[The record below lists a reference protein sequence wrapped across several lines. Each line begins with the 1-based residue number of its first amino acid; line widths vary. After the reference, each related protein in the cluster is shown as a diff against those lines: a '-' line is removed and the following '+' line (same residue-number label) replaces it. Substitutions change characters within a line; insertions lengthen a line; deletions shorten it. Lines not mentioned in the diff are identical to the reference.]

1 MLLMGSAAL
10 NGRPLSIGGGHS
22 KLTVDQEV
30 GGSSPPSC
38 TNRVMRNFTILIL
51 LLSGRDII
59 IDVTRLVVGA
69 MLVALRCWLILIQID
84 GKLERGRKLRDF
96 IVAIRSGFLA
106 QAIIGRRAPLVT
118 VSLSDQS
125 REFCN
130 GIAFSAGSET
140 FATHRSTISARCA
153 GARSR

>member
-1 MLLMGSAAL
+1 MLL
-10 NGRPLSIGGGHS
+10 P
-22 KLTVDQEV
+22 
-30 GGSSPPSC
+30 
-38 TNRVMRNFTILIL
+38 NRVMRNFTILIL

-84 GKLERGRKLRDF
+84 GKPERGRKLRDF

-106 QAIIGRRAPLVT
+106 RAIIGRRAPLVP
-118 VSLSDQS
+118 VGLSDQS

-140 FATHRSTISARCA
+140 FATHRSYLDSLSAPDAPTHARDKHEANCNYQSWWITILK
-153 GARSR
+153 